1 MLNILVDTHFLAA
14 VVAAIAAV
22 ISAIL
27 ARSNK
32 TKLED
37 IHISLNSRLDALIEA
52 SISAGRI
59 AERSDISSG
68 IQNSPPKDKEL

>member
-1 MLNILVDTHFLAA
+1 MTTLADTHFLAA
-14 VVAAIAAV
+14 LVAAIAAV

-27 ARSNK
+27 ARANK
-32 TKLED
+32 TKLEE
-37 IHISLNSRLDALIEA
+37 IHISLNSRLDALIKA
-52 SISAGRI
+52 SISAGRV